1 MHQLYMHYVSCR
13 GEWDRCSL
21 VVSIRKQ
28 TAHSSDEIYEW
39 WDEKKM
45 KAELGEE
52 LAVDLMKRHADAES
66 KLSAA
71 EKGKF
76 IRVHKDF
83 PSRKDLWKY
92 KNFAAYIDKTTK
104 QITHS
109 AELSMQAEV
118 EEESFHTA
126 MWLCEISRLCKP
138 PTLTGLKGVQSA
150 IRLRG
155 H

>member
-1 MHQLYMHYVSCR
+1 M
-13 GEWDRCSL
+13 
-21 VVSIRKQ
+21 VSIRKQ

-76 IRVHKDF
+76 IRVCLARIQRRSFQSSLGVRSHAHTHTLRLK
-83 PSRKDLWKY
+83 L
-92 KNFAAYIDKTTK
+92 
-104 QITHS
+104 ITI
-109 AELSMQAEV
+109 A
-118 EEESFHTA
+118 
-126 MWLCEISRLCKP
+126 
-138 PTLTGLKGVQSA
+138 
-150 IRLRG
+150 
-155 H
+155 